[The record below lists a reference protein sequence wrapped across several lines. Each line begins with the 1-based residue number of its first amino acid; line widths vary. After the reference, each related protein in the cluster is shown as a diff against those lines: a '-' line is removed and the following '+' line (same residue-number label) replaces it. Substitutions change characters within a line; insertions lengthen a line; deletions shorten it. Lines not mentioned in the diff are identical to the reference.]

1 MTFKAADELENKGTW
16 LKDSNVH
23 VNAPSSTPTGSA
35 IINSEQSLAAYKLFL
50 DAQFKKHKFLRL
62 TVKTGKQRSQT
73 QNAALH
79 LFCSQL
85 ADALNDAGFDFRAFI
100 KDGYPVPFNENLV
113 KEHLWKP
120 IQKAITGKESTTKPE
135 RHEYAMIYDSLNL
148 KLAEHGLFVPWPSKD
163 SKQ

>member
-1 MTFKAADELENKGTW
+1 MTFKADEKLEKKGTW
-16 LKDSNVH
+16 MKDSNVH
-23 VNAPSSTPTGSA
+23 ANAPSSTPTGSA

-50 DAQFKKHKFLRL
+50 DAQFKKHKFLRM
-62 TVKTGKQRSQT
+62 TVKTGKQRSKT

-85 ADALNDAGFDFRAFI
+85 ADALNDAGFDFRTFVRE
-100 KDGYPVPFNENLV
+100 GYPVPFNENLV

-135 RHEYAMIYDSLNL
+135 RHEYALIYDSLNL
-148 KLAEHGLFVPWPSKD
+148 KLAEHGLFVPWPCKE